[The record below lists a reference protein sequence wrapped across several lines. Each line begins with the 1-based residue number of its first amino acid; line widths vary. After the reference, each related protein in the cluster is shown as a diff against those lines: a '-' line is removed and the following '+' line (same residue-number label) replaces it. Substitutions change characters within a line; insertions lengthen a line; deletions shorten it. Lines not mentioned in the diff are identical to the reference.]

1 MKSIRYSRYTGEDL
15 DIAAE
20 DLLRALADFLLQSG
34 FNTQDSQFNEW
45 DQNTLEELKEALRQA
60 LEEGRLFDDDRLE
73 QMMERLASMTPEQV
87 EQLLD
92 RLVQKMIDE
101 GQITM
106 PEQPDEAQP
115 GAGQGQGKESS
126 VKFEL
131 TDKSLDFLGFK
142 TLKDLLGSL
151 GTTSSATC

>member
-87 EQLLD
+87 EQLHD

-101 GQITM
+101 GQIT
-106 PEQPDEAQP
+106 
-115 GAGQGQGKESS
+115 
-126 VKFEL
+126 
-131 TDKSLDFLGFK
+131 
-142 TLKDLLGSL
+142 
-151 GTTSSATC
+151 